1 MLSTMTT
8 SHSSQRRDT
17 SIVLPS
23 LKFLWEVYRAVLD
36 ILKTNSRLEHVY
48 HDVAA
53 RAFKF
58 CKEHRRKAEFR
69 RLCET
74 LRGHFQHF
82 QKFGGTAALFA
93 ANAHKLKGWD
103 GWTMESLECHL
114 STRFTQLDIATSLEQ
129 YSEGFRTVED
139 IYSIMQL
146 SKKAPKAK
154 ILSQYYEKLIN
165 IFWVSGNYLF
175 HAYAWY
181 KYYTLCS
188 EYNKA
193 MTNEQKVEQA
203 SCVLLASLSIPTLDA
218 NTSLISD
225 DILGG
230 DNDDVANAKTS
241 RLAALLGFSVNTTRG
256 GLLLELKGKN
266 LVNIVPKEVKELYE
280 ILEEVSFPKKNNNNA
295 IQFISFR
302 T

>member
-1 MLSTMTT
+1 
-8 SHSSQRRDT
+8 
-17 SIVLPS
+17 
-23 LKFLWEVYRAVLD
+23 
-36 ILKTNSRLEHVY
+36 
-48 HDVAA
+48 
-53 RAFKF
+53 
-58 CKEHRRKAEFR
+58 
-69 RLCET
+69 
-74 LRGHFQHF
+74 
-82 QKFGGTAALFA
+82 
-93 ANAHKLKGWD
+93 
-103 GWTMESLECHL
+103 MESLECHL

-280 ILEEVSFPKKNNNNA
+280 ILEEVSFPKKKQQQRNS
-295 IQFISFR
+295 IYFI
-302 T
+302 